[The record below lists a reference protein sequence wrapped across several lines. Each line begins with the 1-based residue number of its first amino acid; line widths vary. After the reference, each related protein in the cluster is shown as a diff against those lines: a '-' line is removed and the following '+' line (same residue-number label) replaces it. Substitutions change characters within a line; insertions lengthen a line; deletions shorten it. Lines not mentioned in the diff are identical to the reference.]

1 VLIDGWGWCW
11 EDESGR
17 EGGVEVEE
25 VELRTFNAT
34 YHVIMSTHDHTI
46 GQLVIIVS
54 RRRSLLFPYHHH
66 PTQRSSNEIPPPM
79 CPSPRQGCGPVRVGE
94 NTKGTRS

>member
-25 VELRTFNAT
+25 VELRTFNEVNISCD
-34 YHVIMSTHDHTI
+34 HVHA
-46 GQLVIIVS
+46 
-54 RRRSLLFPYHHH
+54 
-66 PTQRSSNEIPPPM
+66 
-79 CPSPRQGCGPVRVGE
+79 
-94 NTKGTRS
+94 